1 MRIVLLIGLIIFSFA
16 ASAQEEEKAE
26 RIVDAG
32 ARMKIGTASI
42 IGGTGVVVVAG
53 GSALLING
61 VAEDVNPVVP
71 ALIAGVGV
79 TAGLAAVTFGT
90 IQIVKASK
98 ELSSIDSRHRTSPP
112 VLSISATGTGAKLQL
127 RF

>member
-1 MRIVLLIGLIIFSFA
+1 MRIILLIGLIFFSLA
-16 ASAQEEEKAE
+16 ASAQKEDKAE
-26 RIVDAG
+26 RIFDAG
-32 ARMKIGTASI
+32 AKMKVGTASI
-42 IGGTGVVVVAG
+42 IGGTGVVVAAG
-53 GSALLING
+53 GTAWLIHSY
-61 VAEDVNPVVP
+61 ADVPPEVP
-71 ALIAGVGV
+71 LIAGGLGV

-98 ELSSIDSRHRTSPP
+98 QLSSVHRHHHTSPP